1 MFILPLSSAL
11 PFAASHES
19 LKLSVSH
26 SSLWVLYDENSARLR
41 AADAD
46 ALLINTNFFRFR
58 LLMFREFVTRRSD
71 LIRPSTLSRQSFV
84 SPPACR
90 SERSS
95 ESVSVDGEK
104 GVKLLLITK
113 WLLLSNYKYK
123 FKIFSLGRFAG
134 ARADLG
140 DFDLHNKGGWQ
151 PSSAKKPLHNYATL
165 KLNQASSSP
174 PDIPRRIHSSPTQK
188 RLRRFSCLMSFN

>member
-1 MFILPLSSAL
+1 MFILPLSSARL
-11 PFAASHES
+11 FAAPHEN

-26 SSLWVLYDENSARLR
+26 SSLWVLYDENSARFR
-41 AADAD
+41 AAAD

-113 WLLLSNYKYK
+113 WLLLSNYNINSK
-123 FKIFSLGRFAG
+123 FSLWGLLLGRAQTSVISICITK
-134 ARADLG
+134 AADNHRVPKSL
-140 DFDLHNKGGWQ
+140 F
-151 PSSAKKPLHNYATL
+151 
-165 KLNQASSSP
+165 
-174 PDIPRRIHSSPTQK
+174 IITQH
-188 RLRRFSCLMSFN
+188 